1 VLTGPHAREAG
12 LTGPHAQEAGL
23 TGTELLGSEAPATER
38 EVLESEVLDS
48 QSSGEDL
55 LSALTLSLVPGTE
68 VLGREHAGV
77 NAVTPIKTESTVE
90 NSGAPDD
97 RSGDVIHGRYQ
108 LVRQLGKGG
117 MGTVYIA
124 RHTTLPKTFA
134 VKLLNARYAKRP
146 DIAERFFQEARAVSL
161 ISHDNVVGVIDFG
174 REDDGSAFLVMEH
187 LRGES
192 LAALCKREAPLPWP
206 RVQHIMTQLCRA
218 LQAAHAV
225 GVVHRDVK
233 PDNVLRV
240 TAHDDPDFIKVLDFG
255 LAKMQVSGGARLTAT
270 GMVLGTP
277 DYMSP
282 EQARGVASDHRAD
295 IYAAGVLMYELLC
308 RRVPFS
314 GTNFAQIRQKHLL
327 EPPEPPSKW
336 QAWITEEIDAIV
348 LRALAKDPAHRF
360 ASMTEMGAAIES
372 VGTGQAAVSLLER
385 PTLPLMPAPVFTP
398 GQLAERSVIGDG
410 KRAQQQSS
418 SPPPTIMLA
427 TDDVDRTSEAEPAS
441 DPGAARRLGAL
452 AVALLGMAVLLV
464 GVTALFATG
473 VLGGADRST
482 TELAPASAPEPT
494 PAAAPAPERA
504 VLQFE
509 TNVPVVVADLE
520 GHTPFGDQPTRT
532 VSLPRSDAP
541 MHLVLRADGYRDLH
555 VVVTPNQD
563 QIFAA
568 QLEPLPTADP
578 APADPAPAV
587 SPEPTPRER
596 SRTKKPE
603 PQPQPEPDSKPEPKP
618 SEHSF
623 SPEIRDPFK
632 G

>member
-1 VLTGPHAREAG
+1 VAR
-12 LTGPHAQEAGL
+12 
-23 TGTELLGSEAPATER
+23 TELLAATER

-48 QSSGEDL
+48 QSSGDDL

-68 VLGREHAGV
+68 VLGRDRTNDDAPAPARAE
-77 NAVTPIKTESTVE
+77 PRIE

-97 RSGDVIHGRYQ
+97 RSGDIIHGRYQ
-108 LVRQLGKGG
+108 LMRQLGKGG

-161 ISHDNVVGVIDFG
+161 INHDNVVGVIDFG

-192 LAALCKREAPLPWP
+192 LAALVKREAPLPWS
-206 RVQHIMTQLCRA
+206 RVQHIMSQLCRA

-308 RRVPFS
+308 KRVPFA
-314 GTNFAQIRQKHLL
+314 GTTFAQIRQKHLL
-327 EPPEPPSKW
+327 EPPEPPSSW

-360 ASMTEMGAAIES
+360 ASMVEMGVAIES

-398 GQLAERSVIGDG
+398 GQLAERSVIAEG
-410 KRAQQQSS
+410 KRMQSA
-418 SPPPTIMLA
+418 SPPTSARPTDNLEQTMA
-427 TDDVDRTSEAEPAS
+427 PETEPTS
-441 DPGAARRLGAL
+441 DPGAARRLGVL
-452 AVALLGMAVLLV
+452 AVALLGMAVLV
-464 GVTALFATG
+464 GGVATLFATGLATG

-482 TELAPASAPEPT
+482 TEPEPAPAPASAP
-494 PAAAPAPERA
+494 APEPAHA

-509 TNVPVVVADLE
+509 TNVPVVVVDLE
-520 GHTPFGDQPTRT
+520 GRTPFGDQPART
-532 VSLPRSDAP
+532 VSLPHSDEP
-541 MHLVLRADGYRDLH
+541 MQLVLRADGYRDLH
-555 VVVTPNQD
+555 VVVTPTRD

-568 QLEPLPTADP
+568 QLEPLPAADP
-578 APADPAPAV
+578 VVPDASAEPEAAPAL
-587 SPEPTPRER
+587 PETTPRER
-596 SRTKKPE
+596 PRTKKPE
-603 PQPQPEPDSKPEPKP
+603 PQPDASPTEAKPDTKP

-623 SPEIRDPFK
+623 SPEIRDPFGSGQTTK
-632 G
+632 K

>member
-1 VLTGPHAREAG
+1 VAR
-12 LTGPHAQEAGL
+12 
-23 TGTELLGSEAPATER
+23 TELLGATER
-38 EVLESEVLDS
+38 EILESEVLD
-48 QSSGEDL
+48 QSSGDDL

-68 VLGREHAGV
+68 VLGRDRKAE
-77 NAVTPIKTESTVE
+77 PRIE

-97 RSGDVIHGRYQ
+97 RSGDIIHGRYQ
-108 LVRQLGKGG
+108 LMRQLGKGG

-161 ISHDNVVGVIDFG
+161 INHDNVVGVIDFG

-192 LAALCKREAPLPWP
+192 LAALVKREAPLPWA
-206 RVQHIMTQLCRA
+206 RVQHIMSQLCRA

-240 TAHDDPDFIKVLDFG
+240 TARDDPDFIKVLDFG

-308 RRVPFS
+308 KRVPFA
-314 GTNFAQIRQKHLL
+314 GTTFAQIRQKHLL

-360 ASMTEMGAAIES
+360 ASMVEMGVAIES

-385 PTLPLMPAPVFTP
+385 PTLPLMPAPVFSP
-398 GQLAERSVIGDG
+398 GQLAERSVIAEG
-410 KRAQQQSS
+410 KRMQSS
-418 SPPPTIMLA
+418 LPPTVALP
-427 TDDVDRTSEAEPAS
+427 TDKVERTIAPETEPTS

-452 AVALLGMAVLLV
+452 AVALLGMAVLV
-464 GVTALFATG
+464 GGVATLFATG
-473 VLGGADRST
+473 ILGGADRST
-482 TELAPASAPEPT
+482 TEPAPAPVS
-494 PAAAPAPERA
+494 APAPEPAHA

-509 TNVPVVVADLE
+509 TNVPVVVVDLE
-520 GHTPFGDQPTRT
+520 GRTPFGDQPART
-532 VSLPRSDAP
+532 VSLPRSDEP
-541 MHLVLRADGYRDLH
+541 MQLVLRADGYRDLH
-555 VVVTPNQD
+555 VVVTPTRD

-568 QLEPLPTADP
+568 QLEPLPAADP
-578 APADPAPAV
+578 VVPAE
-587 SPEPTPRER
+587 PEEPSVLPETTPRER
-596 SRTKKPE
+596 PRTKKPE
-603 PQPQPEPDSKPEPKP
+603 PQPDAPPAEAKPDSKP

-623 SPEIRDPFK
+623 SPEIRDPFGGSGQTTGK
-632 G
+632 